1 VTSGEAAKAF
11 TPAEPFRMVVEEGK
25 IREFA
30 RATASPCAEHLA
42 SENPVTPLTFLAS
55 HRLWMIDDRHS
66 GWHGIHRDFRY
77 LLHGQEEF
85 TFHGP
90 LPVSGTVLTVRQSI
104 ERQYEKRGRR
114 GGTMVFTDLVTRFWT
129 ESGNEG
135 PPLAEERSVLISTE
149 PPAAGAP
156 AGTSEPARAPV
167 EAVEAVEVVQV
178 VAAPGELVFDTV
190 QPALTITDFVKYQG
204 ASGDFNP
211 IHHDTAFAQSSGKPG
226 PFAVGMLAA
235 AVAANQLTAVAGD
248 VPVHRYR
255 VRWSEIAWPG
265 DALRYQ
271 GVRTGATSYRIDV
284 TRPDGRNHLTAWADT
299 TG

>member
-1 VTSGEAAKAF
+1 MTSGGETSKAF

-30 RATASPCAEHLA
+30 RATSSPCAVHLKG
-42 SENPVTPLTFLAS
+42 ENPVSPLTFLAS
-55 HRLWMIDDRHS
+55 HRLWMTDDRNS
-66 GWHGIHRDFRY
+66 GWHGIRRDFRY

-90 LPVSGTVLTVRQSI
+90 LPVPGTVLTVRQSI
-104 ERQYEKRGRR
+104 ERQYEKSGRR

-129 ESGNEG
+129 EARNEDH
-135 PPLAEERSVLISTE
+135 PLVEERSVLISTE
-149 PPAAGAP
+149 PPSSDAP
-156 AGTSEPARAPV
+156 AGTSESARAPV
-167 EAVEAVEVVQV
+167 EAVAV
-178 VAAPGELVFDTV
+178 PGELVFDTL
-190 QPALTITDFVKYQG
+190 QPAFTITDFVKYQG

-235 AVAANQLTAVAGD
+235 AVAANQLTAAAGD
-248 VPVHRYR
+248 VAVHRYR

-271 GVRTGATSYRIDV
+271 GVRTGSTSYRIDV
-284 TRPDGRNHLTAWADT
+284 TRPDGRHHLTAWADT
-299 TG
+299 TS